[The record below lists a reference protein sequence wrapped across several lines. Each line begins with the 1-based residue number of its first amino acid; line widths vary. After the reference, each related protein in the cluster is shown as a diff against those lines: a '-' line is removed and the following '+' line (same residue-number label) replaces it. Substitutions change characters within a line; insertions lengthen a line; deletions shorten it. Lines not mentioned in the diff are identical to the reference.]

1 MQALAE
7 GKRRATLEQRDSVRN
22 ARKMHIDEF
31 ADPYR
36 LMGPHGSRVETP
48 NRDTRGG
55 PAGNCAGSRADHHVG
70 TLDQCFHDQSDSN
83 SDDSGLGHRWAFPIA
98 SG

>member
-36 LMGPHGSRVETP
+36 LMGPR
-48 NRDTRGG
+48 
-55 PAGNCAGSRADHHVG
+55 
-70 TLDQCFHDQSDSN
+70 
-83 SDDSGLGHRWAFPIA
+83 
-98 SG
+98 